1 MLIPIRCFAC
11 GSVISAKWEEYK
23 KRIDAGEDPKKVLD
37 DLKVKRYCCRS
48 MLISNIDLMKDIA
61 TFGSQ

>member
-1 MLIPIRCFAC
+1 MLIPIRCFTC
-11 GSVISAKWEEYK
+11 GSPISAKWEEYK